1 MRLPSVSTAE
11 DRLGFMSRQAIPVA
25 VDIATPEPAAT
36 ITLLGP
42 RSHFPQHLQLPP
54 HSGPADIR
62 GKMLISILFSSGGP
76 AH

>member
-25 VDIATPEPAAT
+25 VDIAAT